1 MSAFLLQN
9 HFSAF
14 RTTYPCYSVKLVK
27 ILYFAYST
35 IIPNLKSVNILEV
48 QNISKSYAAHTALKE
63 VSMSVPAQSVFGLL
77 GPNGAGKTT
86 LIRIITQILEPDK
99 GEVFIKGEKLNPEHI
114 LKIGYLPEERGLYK
128 KMKVGEQLMY
138 LSRLKGLKEGDAR
151 QRIKHWLKRLEID
164 QWTGKNIEDL
174 SKGMQQKIQ
183 FIATVLHEPDL
194 IILDEPF
201 SGFDPV
207 NANLIKDEILELRR
221 KGSTIIFST
230 HRMESVEEM
239 CDHIALLNKAQKIL
253 DGTKFD
259 IKNTYRNNT
268 YIVEHEQNVIEQSA
282 DFQVLEQIT
291 LAENLFRTLIQTI
304 PGLSPNRLLASLLE
318 QVVIRRFEEKIPSIN
333 EIFITKVQEEIYG

>member
-1 MSAFLLQN
+1 MSKRIFFYILPSDLL
-9 HFSAF
+9 
-14 RTTYPCYSVKLVK
+14 K
-27 ILYFAYST
+27 IYTL
-35 IIPNLKSVNILEV
+35 NILEV
-48 QNISKSYAAHTALKE
+48 QNISKSYAAHKALKD
-63 VSMSVPAQSVFGLL
+63 VSLIVPDQSVFGLL

-86 LIRIITQILEPDK
+86 LIRIITQIIEPDH
-99 GEVFIKGEKLNPEHI
+99 GQVFIKGEKLNPDHI

-138 LSRLKGLKEGDAR
+138 LSQLKGLKAADAR
-151 QRIKHWLKRLEID
+151 QRIKHWLNRLSME
-164 QWTGKNIEDL
+164 QWAGKNIEDL

-239 CDHIALLNKAQKIL
+239 CDHIALINKAQKIL
-253 DGTKFD
+253 DGTKTE
-259 IKNTYRNNT
+259 IKNAYRNNT
-268 YIVEHEQNVIEQSA
+268 YIVEHQQNLTEGVAEYQIIEQL
-282 DFQVLEQIT
+282 QQE
-291 LAENLFRTLIQTI
+291 ENIFRSVIRTS
-304 PGLSPNRLLASLLE
+304 PGVSPNHLLVLLLE
-318 QVVIRRFEEKIPSIN
+318 QVEIRRFEEKIPSIN
-333 EIFITKVQEEIYG
+333 EIFISKVQEVVHA